1 MGSEEKAQ
9 REWFLKWTSLTAGEF
24 VSLTGPSASRVLLA
38 PLAPYLASAA
48 ILHNSRG
55 RSPQPVREASAGP
68 GQNPWRPGPKGP
80 AAPSTFAAKPRQ
92 PSGIP
97 ASTAPSTG
105 IYRHLNHLRFL
116 PRSFAGAQ
124 DDVGGR
130 DSPIPIPTSIP
141 ITTPVPIPTAPTGRP
156 IPISAQVKIMSPKS
170 SSGVLQFPSAGP
182 SASFCRLFNPQA
194 MPILPS

>member
-1 MGSEEKAQ
+1 MHFRRPPGRLAC
-9 REWFLKWTSLTAGEF
+9 FPTGESP
-24 VSLTGPSASRVLLA
+24 VVKVLYKLA

-55 RSPQPVREASAGP
+55 RSPQPVREASASP

-97 ASTAPSTG
+97 ASTAPPTG

-130 DSPIPIPTSIP
+130 DSPI
-141 ITTPVPIPTAPTGRP
+141 PIPTAPTGRP

-182 SASFCRLFNPQA
+182 SASFCRLFSPQA